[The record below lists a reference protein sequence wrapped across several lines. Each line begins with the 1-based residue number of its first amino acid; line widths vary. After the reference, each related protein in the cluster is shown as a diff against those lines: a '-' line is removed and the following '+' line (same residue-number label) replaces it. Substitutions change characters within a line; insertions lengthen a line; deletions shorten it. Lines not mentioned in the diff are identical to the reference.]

1 MTSRPRAP
9 KRRPTAY
16 GQSNGSDSIRHAA
29 HLRGLN
35 LDRVLAVAIDRP
47 DTFTRAEVSDATGLS
62 APTVGS
68 LASELIESGVLTDL
82 GTGPSRGGRRPSFME
97 FNARYGYVA
106 AIDLGPTHTRLA
118 VADLRGEVVAH
129 QVVRTP
135 RSGGP
140 KTILVKIADQLQALM
155 RQSNVPPG
163 KLLAVG
169 AGAPGVVDRPTGRV
183 LALAPNLKGWSDV
196 PMGSILE
203 AELKAPVIVE
213 NDVNVAILGEQ
224 WRGAARGHDTCVF
237 IWIGTGIGAGIIVQ
251 GELHHGHHFLAGEI
265 ALMCMGPQYVQTDF
279 GARGCLETL
288 AGLHALGAEWT
299 KSDSRRT
306 DHDGWVQELFA
317 EAAKGDETAAAA
329 VRNTATLVG
338 IATANLTVV
347 IDPSLVILGG
357 ALIAQAPTLVE
368 DVKKIVARIV
378 PMPSQIVAS
387 PLGQEAPLWGS
398 LRIAKDEARDRLR
411 EQVTGLA
418 RSRSG
423 RPAVGSVA
431 AGASRPL
438 AATFRQRA

>member
-1 MTSRPRAP
+1 MTPSSRAP
-9 KRRPTAY
+9 KRRTSAY
-16 GQSNGSDSIRHAA
+16 GNQNGSDSVRHAA

-47 DTFTRAEVSDATGLS
+47 DTFTRAEVSSATGLS

-97 FNARYGYVA
+97 FNARYGFVA
-106 AIDLGPTHTRLA
+106 GIDLGPTHTRLA
-118 VADLRGEVVAH
+118 VADLRGAVVGH

-140 KTILVKIADQLQALM
+140 KAVLVKIADQLQALM

-169 AGAPGVVDRPTGRV
+169 AGAPGAVDCETGRV
-183 LALAPNLKGWSDV
+183 VALAPNLKGWSDV

-203 AELKAPVIVE
+203 KVLGAPVIVE
-213 NDVNVAILGEQ
+213 NDVNLAILGER
-224 WRGAARGHDTCVF
+224 WRGAARGHDTCAY
-237 IWIGTGIGAGIIVQ
+237 IWIGTGIGSGIIVQ
-251 GELHHGHHFLAGEI
+251 GELHRGHHFQAGEI
-265 ALMCMGPQYVQTDF
+265 ALMCMGPQFVETDF
-279 GARGCLETL
+279 GSRGCFETL
-288 AGLHALGAEWT
+288 AGLNALATAWEQNG
-299 KSDSRRT
+299 SGRT

-317 EAAKGDETAAAA
+317 EAAAGDPSAAAA
-329 VRNTATLVG
+329 VRNTATLLG

-357 ALIAQAPTLVE
+357 ALIAEAPTLVD

-378 PMPSQIVAS
+378 PEPSEIVAS
-387 PLGQEAPLWGS
+387 PLGQEAPLWGT
-398 LRIAKDEARDRLR
+398 LRIAMNEARERLR
-411 EQVTGLA
+411 QQISGLTGL
-418 RSRSG
+418 RR
-423 RPAVGSVA
+423 
-431 AGASRPL
+431 
-438 AATFRQRA
+438 